1 MGACHWR
8 AIDSLF
14 SGADLRG
21 GLDLLEFPRHLKRLS
36 LAYIHSG
43 HNLPALL
50 NKLLLSSE
58 VRNTMGTPRRGR
70 PLRRYSPLP
79 APLPP
84 HLVLMHSPLPFNLHL
99 LLQTPPMICLPPP
112 QLAHILRTLRCKSEV
127 VSDNIKLSLLHSR
140 LRFQVLKTPF
150 RLFNFHLLVLLGQF
164 SQFFRSLKLAVRFR
178 PLTTRLF
185 MLFLHNFQI
194 FR

>member
-14 SGADLRG
+14 SRADLRG
-21 GLDLLEFPRHLKRLS
+21 CLDLLEFPRHLKRLS

-50 NKLLLSSE
+50 NKLLLPSQ
-58 VRNTMGTPRRGR
+58 VRCTCSRRGR

-79 APLPP
+79 APLHP

-112 QLAHILRTLRCKSEV
+112 QLAHILSSLRCKSEV

-150 RLFNFHLLVLLGQF
+150 RLFNFHFLVLLGQF

-185 MLFLHNFQI
+185 MLFLHDLQI
-194 FR
+194 FW